1 MLQMNYAIA
10 EISGK
15 QIWVEKGKCY
25 DINKIKLE
33 VGSKITLNR
42 ILLINEKNN
51 ISLGKPYLEKKKV
64 TATILQHFKGTKFV
78 VYKMK
83 PKKKMRRKQGFR
95 KEITRIIIDKI

>member
-1 MLQMNYAIA
+1 MNYAIA

-15 QIWVEKGKCY
+15 QIWVEKGKFY

-42 ILLINEKNN
+42 ILLVNEKNN
-51 ISLGKPYLEKKKV
+51 IFLGKPYLENKKV
-64 TATILQHFKGTKFV
+64 TATILKHFKGTKFV

>member
-1 MLQMNYAIA
+1 MNYAIA

-15 QIWVEKGKCY
+15 QIWVEKGKFY

-51 ISLGKPYLEKKKV
+51 ISLGKPYLEKKI
-64 TATILQHFKGTKFV
+64 TATIVQHFKGTKFV

>member
-1 MLQMNYAIA
+1 MNYAIV

-15 QIWVEKGKCY
+15 QIWVEKGKFY

-51 ISLGKPYLEKKKV
+51 ISLGKPYLEKKDNCNYC
-64 TATILQHFKGTKFV
+64 TAF
-78 VYKMK
+78 
-83 PKKKMRRKQGFR
+83 
-95 KEITRIIIDKI
+95 